1 MKFLPIERY
10 TLLTK
15 LSPEEIKKLM
25 DANVVPR
32 STGFHFGTGWS
43 KSRTDKPYQGEVK
56 AKGFVISRVINHR
69 NSFLP
74 EITGEVSHEIVHTAV
89 KIDMQLAWFVRV
101 FMLFWFGALVTSL
114 VLCVGA
120 IINDARAASTFEP
133 FWLVPVPMLIFGYL
147 LVTLSFR
154 YEVNKSKKFLRDL
167 LQGWEEGKA

>member
-15 LSPEEIKKLM
+15 LSREEIKARLE
-25 DANVVPR
+25 ANVEPK
-32 STGFHFGTGWS
+32 STRLQVRIGWS
-43 KSRTDKPYQGEVK
+43 KPRTTKPYQGAVSTN
-56 AKGFVISRVINHR
+56 GFYISRIINYR

-74 EITGEVSHEIVHTAV
+74 EIRGEVSHEIVHTAV
-89 KIDMQLAWFVRV
+89 KIDMQVSWFVRV
-101 FMLFWFGALVTSL
+101 FMLFWFGAVVAGL

-120 IINDARAASTFEP
+120 IINGSRAGDKFDP
-133 FWLVPVPMLIFGYL
+133 FLLVPFPMLIFGYL
-147 LVTLSFR
+147 LVRLSFQ